1 MTDKRSLQ
9 LDEFLEK
16 TSTFIKNLP
25 ADTRRRAVT
34 FSKNFRGSFQ
44 EVYLD
49 SGITT
54 YIDDYINRAM
64 IIAAASFSAMFLVSL
79 STFTYVFQWPFT
91 TLMLNALVVS
101 LVFSALTGLM
111 LAIYPYYKRGEAKSR
126 LEDGLVYFLSYM
138 AVLSASGMSIERILE
153 KVSEVEDNPPLVHL
167 AKKFIMNVKLFGMD
181 VKTSLTNIAEMSPS
195 KALTK
200 QIESIRTAV
209 ATSGDLR
216 SLLVYE
222 VDRQLQVKREQL
234 RAKLNSLVYVGELY
248 VALMVVTPTIF
259 IIIIAI
265 LSALGGGSTVGSPI
279 LQLNMIVFVFIPLLG
294 TAFIVILDQTMGR
307 EE

>member
-1 MTDKRSLQ
+1 MTDKRRLQ
-9 LDEFLEK
+9 LDEALEM
-16 TSTFIKNLP
+16 TSTYIKNLP
-25 ADTRRRAVT
+25 ADTRRRAIT
-34 FSKNFRGSFQ
+34 ISKNISRSFQ
-44 EVYLD
+44 KVYLD

-64 IIAAASFSAMFLVSL
+64 IVAAASFIASFIVSL

-91 TLMLNALVVS
+91 TLLLNVLVVS
-101 LVFSALTGLM
+101 LVVSALTGLM
-111 LAIYPYYKRGEAKSR
+111 LAIYPYYKRGEAKNR
-126 LEDGLVYFLSYM
+126 LEDGLIYFLSYM

-181 VKTSLTNIAEMSPS
+181 VKTALTNIAEMSPS

-222 VDRQLQVKREQL
+222 VDRQLQVKRERL
-234 RAKLNSLVYVGELY
+234 KAKLNSLVYIGELY
-248 VALMVVTPTIF
+248 VTLMVVTPTIF
-259 IIIIAI
+259 IIVIAI
-265 LSALGGGSTVGSPI
+265 LSVMGGASTGGSPI
-279 LQLNMIVFVFIPLLG
+279 LQLNIIVFLGIPLVG
-294 TAFIVILDQTMGR
+294 AAFVVILDQTMGR